1 MFDFIDKKN
10 GIRKLDELIKRTKNS
25 EFKKNYFIS
34 IFVLSYFVNRIK
46 IFIWNT
52 LFNGLTIIFQNNNK
66 NWK

>member
-46 IFIWNT
+46 IFI
-52 LFNGLTIIFQNNNK
+52 
-66 NWK
+66 